1 MVPRLSDKFQKWSL
15 VVGDGGGGDDDDDD
29 DYDNTK
35 AWLFIKAT
43 TFDNIKDEVNDLNI
57 LTWSRET

>member
-1 MVPRLSDKFQKWSL
+1 MLPRSEIFFETGSDLSIIWPSFYVMVPRLSDKFQKWSL

-35 AWLFIKAT
+35 A
-43 TFDNIKDEVNDLNI
+43 
-57 LTWSRET
+57 